1 MDSYQDGLPASS
13 EVSPLVLPHDAK
25 GEAGIEVGHVT
36 ADLSS
41 FIPFPNQQAVP
52 NLTSKYQ
59 CILQNMIL
67 KYVST
72 CVTLVSIKFQEI
84 FPGDFTM
91 FFQTGPP
98 TSPHSISD
106 PSGENSR

>member
-41 FIPFPNQQAVP
+41 FMPFPNQQAVP

-72 CVTLVSIKFQEI
+72 CVYKVSRK
-84 FPGDFTM
+84 
-91 FFQTGPP
+91 
-98 TSPHSISD
+98 IS
-106 PSGENSR
+106 R